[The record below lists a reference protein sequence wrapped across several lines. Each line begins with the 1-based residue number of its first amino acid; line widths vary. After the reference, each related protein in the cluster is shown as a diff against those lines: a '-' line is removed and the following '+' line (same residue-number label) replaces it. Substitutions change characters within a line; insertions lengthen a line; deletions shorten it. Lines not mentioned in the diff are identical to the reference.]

1 MIPTLT
7 KPAERSSAMI
17 EALGVDLEAWIMRGV
32 VEPDEDSNIVLRCAA
47 CDEADACDELLSEAR
62 GISEAP
68 AYCRNKPLFDQLL
81 V

>member
-17 EALGVDLEAWIMRGV
+17 EALGIDLEAWIMRGV

-47 CDEADACDELLSEAR
+47 CDEADACDELLSEVPC
-62 GISEAP
+62 ISEAP
-68 AYCRNKPLFDQLL
+68 VYCRNKPLFDQLL